1 MLEAL
6 GRWQAV
12 WRRNALAWR
21 KSARTALLGGF
32 AEPLF
37 YLFALGYGLGGFIRE
52 VEGLSYLGFL
62 MAGILSTSAM
72 NAATF
77 EGLYLAYTRMEVL
90 RTWDSMLAAP
100 LGIDDVVMGEVLW
113 MGTKSLIS
121 AGLILIVTALLGM
134 VTHWTA
140 VAVLPVAFLAG
151 ICFGG
156 MALVVTSFARSYDFF
171 VYYITLLVTPMV
183 LLSGVFSSRCCAVAT
198 ANRGGLPAAAARG
211 RDDSAVGG
219 GAMECRPAL
228 APGGD
233 GRLCHLGRH
242 HRHLAAAA
250 ALVAL
255 AITVAAGERVER

>member
-183 LLSGVFSSRCCAVAT
+183 LLSGVFFPLDAVPSPL
-198 ANRGGLPAAAARG
+198 RIGVGCLPLLHVVETIRPLVVG
-211 RDDSAVGG
+211 RWSAD
-219 GAMECRPAL
+219 L
-228 APGGD
+228 
-233 GRLCHLGRH
+233 LW
-242 HRHLAAAA
+242 HLAVMGVYAI
-250 ALVAL
+250 L
-255 AITVAAGERVER
+255 AVTIAIWRLRRRLLR